1 MNAPERMF
9 LTRAEVAELT
19 GAHLKRTQV
28 SVLVRNGIRH
38 TINAAGWPMVT
49 RYAVEGRA
57 GTEAERA
64 ATQKKWRSNKAA

>member
-1 MNAPERMF
+1 MTDRIF

-57 GTEAERA
+57 GTQEEQA
-64 ATQKKWRSNKAA
+64 ATRKKWIPTKAA